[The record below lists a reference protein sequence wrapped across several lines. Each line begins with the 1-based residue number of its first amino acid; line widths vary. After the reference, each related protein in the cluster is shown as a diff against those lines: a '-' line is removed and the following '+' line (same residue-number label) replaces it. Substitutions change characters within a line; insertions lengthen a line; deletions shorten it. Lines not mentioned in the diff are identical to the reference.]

1 MTDSGWG
8 PQDYGQQAPQQGGY
22 QQPGYAQ
29 QPSYQ
34 DPAAYQQP
42 GYQPPAYQAP
52 GGAVAPYQ
60 PAAGGYQQPGAY
72 PGVAQLALYVEP
84 VAGLSIPQGTELAGA
99 GNRVGSFFLSVLAV
113 LICSVTAG
121 LGALAYLIWGII
133 SWGNSQT
140 PTQQV
145 LNLRAWNI
153 SAQQRATWGG
163 MFLWAFLRF
172 IINITVVGAIVSFI
186 MMLTSKDARTLYDK
200 AAGIVILRDPNK
212 VLGPARM

>member
-1 MTDSGWG
+1 
-8 PQDYGQQAPQQGGY
+8 
-22 QQPGYAQ
+22 
-29 QPSYQ
+29 
-34 DPAAYQQP
+34 
-42 GYQPPAYQAP
+42 
-52 GGAVAPYQ
+52 
-60 PAAGGYQQPGAY
+60 
-72 PGVAQLALYVEP
+72 VAQFALYVEP

-99 GNRVGSFFLSVLAV
+99 GSRVGSFFLSVLAV

-140 PTQQV
+140 PTQQL

-153 SAQQRATWGG
+153 NEQQRATWGG